1 MSEPFSISAVSDAGP
16 LLTAEPGMETPSQP
30 SRRVKKRE
38 GSSENKGFAILGDIR
53 FKNEDYRCGGPGL
66 VRLPTLNEILK
77 PSEPLYILYHEELVG
92 PLRDALKKW
101 NVGSRFI
108 NLVRRYHARDSPDSS
123 VETIV
128 VSAKKHELYSSWLR
142 ACQEIRHLFL

>member
-1 MSEPFSISAVSDAGP
+1 MSEPFSTSAVSYAGP

-30 SRRVKKRE
+30 SRRIKRRE
-38 GSSENKGFAILGDIR
+38 DSSENKGFAILGDTR

-92 PLRDALKKW
+92 PLRDVLEKW
-101 NVGSRFI
+101 NVESRFI
-108 NLVRRYHARDSPDSS
+108 NLVRRYHARDSPDS

-128 VSAKKHELYSSWLR
+128 VSAKKHDLDSSWLH
-142 ACQEIRHLFL
+142 AC